1 MATTNGNGNGN
12 GDYFEKPWYKSRKY
26 MAFLITQIV
35 LAGVTGVTLF
45 TQKIG
50 WELASFMFGVI
61 VVMGWTTTMF
71 MGKQAECDMFMR
83 GMTSLGKAPEKY
95 ASRVPDLAKAKE
107 EPVAPDSPPTT

>member
-1 MATTNGNGNGN
+1 
-12 GDYFEKPWYKSRKY
+12 

-35 LAGVTGVTLF
+35 MVAITSTTLF

-50 WELASFMFGVI
+50 WELASFMFGVV

-83 GMTSLGKAPEKY
+83 GMTVLGRAPEKFKNHFPEL
-95 ASRVPDLAKAKE
+95 SGAKE
-107 EPVAPDSPPTT
+107 EPVDPDSSSTT

>member
-1 MATTNGNGNGN
+1 MANGNGNGNGN
-12 GDYFEKPWYKSRKY
+12 GDYFEKPWYRSRKY

-35 LAGVTGVTLF
+35 MVAITAFTLY

-50 WELASFMFGVI
+50 WELASFMFGVV

-83 GMTSLGKAPEKY
+83 GMTVLGRVPEKFQ
-95 ASRVPDLAKAKE
+95 AKFPDLTAKE